1 MTAFGFVLNT
11 PLSAA
16 NLPSHLRPDLPV
28 LFLWGTLDMTAT
40 PSSINKA
47 RKFIPRLQDVALEG
61 KGHWL
66 MIEAPEYV
74 TKKVIEWLHDVAP
87 SPRCHK
93 L

>member
-1 MTAFGFVLNT
+1 MIALGFVLNN
-11 PLSAA
+11 PSLAA
-16 NLPSHLRPDLPV
+16 NLPPILRPDLPV

-74 TKKVIEWLHDVAP
+74 TEKVIEWLLDVAP
-87 SPRCHK
+87 NPRCHK